1 MEAITTWAKENYDL
15 ITLGVSILGT
25 LIGVIGVIHEKKK
38 SEAIQERLG
47 NRSVIQTGIMHIFAT
62 KYQ

>member
-15 ITLGVSILGT
+15 ITLGVGILGT

-38 SEAIQERLG
+38 AKQSKKDQET
-47 NRSVIQTGIMHIFAT
+47 VQ
-62 KYQ
+62 